1 MVTDRTER
9 TRDKEDDQ
17 AGFHIPG
24 NDVLTHSKGLSQEG
38 MKEVV

>member
-1 MVTDRTER
+1 VVTDRAVR
-9 TRDKEDDQ
+9 SGDKEDDQ

-38 MKEVV
+38 TREVV